1 MSRTHSHPGTHE
13 FGLGWNADGFTAR
26 LLNRICTVLSGQPYT
41 VVGAPVILAPPTAE
55 PVRLSPLSRR
65 PVHQYPS
72 QQPAPSTD
80 VPTLILALDT
90 LQTFNF
96 TGHTFT
102 RVIHSCVL
110 PYLKHD
116 DRDFRLKACETCCAL
131 LGGNEETKGKK
142 KAVSPSS
149 SPGEGAPGGGDKT
162 VVHHQS
168 NESVGFIAEVLQALI
183 GVVIVDKGK
192 WALVFLPCRPRLC
205 EAIQF

>member
-1 MSRTHSHPGTHE
+1 MVRNVDD
-13 FGLGWNADGFTAR
+13 LTAR
-26 LLNRICTVLSGQPYT
+26 LLNRICTILSGQPYT
-41 VVGAPVILAPPTAE
+41 VVGAPVIPAPPTAE
-55 PVRLSPLSRR
+55 LVRLSLSPRSA
-65 PVHQYPS
+65 HQYPSS

-90 LQTFNF
+90 LQTFDF

-110 PYLKHD
+110 PYLKHE
-116 DRDFRLKACETCCAL
+116 DRDLRLKACETCCAL
-131 LGGNEETKGKK
+131 LGGNDETKGKK

-183 GVVIVDKGK
+183 GVVIVDKGTGNSG
-192 WALVFLPCRPRLC
+192 FLPGGVRF
-205 EAIQF
+205 IQY